1 MMKEILLSKTLGQQ
15 KSDDYGKFYDEGIK
29 KGMPVFEA
37 MFYAHESLAKKY
49 KYKNPIRIKKK
60 QS

>member
-1 MMKEILLSKTLGQQ
+1 MKETLLSKTLGQQ

-49 KYKNPIRIKKK
+49 NYKLPFKIKKK
-60 QS
+60 

>member
-37 MFYAHESLAKKY
+37 MFYAHDQLAKKY
-49 KYKNPIRIKKK
+49 NYKLPFKIKKK
-60 QS
+60 